1 MADATTISWAVAMSA
16 GLLSFLSPCVL
27 PLVPA
32 YLTLISGASL
42 KELQAGPSA
51 SVRRRV
57 LLNAVAF
64 VVGFSCV
71 FIVLGAT
78 ATFAGQLLGD
88 LRFEV
93 LGLPIGLAQIGG
105 VVIVIMGLHVAG
117 WLPIRALYRV
127 WNLDVPTHNV
137 NFLGSFVVGAGFAF
151 GWSPCIG
158 PILGSILTL
167 AASSETIS
175 SGITLLVAYSAGLA
189 IPFLVSG
196 WSVEFLLRLA
206 AQVKVHFR
214 ALEVTSGIVLIAVGI
229 LVTTGYW
236 VALNEA
242 ALELFTG
249 LTDRVLEFEEALLR

>member
-1 MADATTISWAVAMSA
+1 MLA

-42 KELQAGPSA
+42 KELQASPSA

-105 VVIVIMGLHVAG
+105 VAIVFMGLHVAG

-127 WNLDVPTHNV
+127 WNFNLPTRNV
-137 NFLGSFVVGAGFAF
+137 TCLGSFAVGAGFAF

-175 SGITLLVAYSAGLA
+175 SGIALLVFYSAGLA

-196 WSVEFLLRLA
+196 WSVELLLRLA
-206 AQVKVHFR
+206 ARVKLHFR
-214 ALEVTSGIVLIAVGI
+214 ALEIASGIALVAVGL

-236 VALNEA
+236 AALNEA
-242 ALELFTG
+242 ALEAFAG
-249 LTDRVLEFEEALLR
+249 LTDRVLEFEEALTR

>member
-1 MADATTISWAVAMSA
+1 MSA

-32 YLTLISGASL
+32 YLMVISGASV
-42 KELQAGPSA
+42 KELQAGLSA

-64 VVGFSCV
+64 VFGFSCV
-71 FIVLGAT
+71 FIALGAT

-127 WNLDVPTHNV
+127 WNLDVPAGNV
-137 NFLGSFVVGAGFAF
+137 TFLGSFAVGAGFAF

-175 SGITLLVAYSAGLA
+175 TGITLLVAYSAGLA
-189 IPFLVSG
+189 IPFLLSG
-196 WSVEFLLRLA
+196 WSVELLLRLA
-206 AQVKVHFR
+206 ARVRVHFR
-214 ALEVTSGIVLIAVGI
+214 SLEVVTGIVLVTVGL

-236 VALNEA
+236 AALNDA
-242 ALELFTG
+242 ALATFTG
-249 LTDRVLEFEEALLR
+249 LTDRVLELEDALPR